1 MRLYLKAC
9 RTTYAASTL
18 KTLLCA
24 ALALVMAGLP
34 ACGALAFTM
43 PVLVVAAVVIVM
55 YFVVNRKLRNVD
67 MLEALKSV
75 D

>member
-1 MRLYLKAC
+1 MFN
-9 RTTYAASTL
+9 
-18 KTLLCA
+18 
-24 ALALVMAGLP
+24 P

>member
-1 MRLYLKAC
+1 
-9 RTTYAASTL
+9 
-18 KTLLCA
+18 
-24 ALALVMAGLP
+24 
-34 ACGALAFTM
+34 M